1 MRFKFKE
8 PKHGEPKPGPHTIGS
23 TRYACGDI
31 IETDSDLE
39 KLFPLK
45 FERIDKPVRSA
56 KGATRKVVPQPAPIP
71 LPFGDLGE
79 NVTSKCEN
87 APVGYAVFND
97 RVIKYTVVDVAN
109 NLIAKLGLRNLSEV
123 NEYLAS
129 LRPRTDKP
137 SMAPEIEV
145 VTDDDG
151 DLTEV
156 EIVDDADVEV

>member
-1 MRFKFKE
+1 MRFKFRE
-8 PKHGEPKPGPHTIGS
+8 PKHGEPKPGSHTIGS
-23 TRYACGDI
+23 TCYACGDV

-45 FERIDKPVRSA
+45 FERVDKPVRSA
-56 KGATRKVVPQPAPIP
+56 KSAKHKVVPQPAPIP

-79 NVTSKCEN
+79 NVTNKCEN
-87 APVGYAVFND
+87 VPVGYAVFND

-129 LRPRTDKP
+129 LRSQTVEPAV
-137 SMAPEIEV
+137 APEIEV
-145 VTDDDG
+145 VANDDN
-151 DLTEV
+151 EV
-156 EIVDDADVEV
+156 ETVNDADVEV